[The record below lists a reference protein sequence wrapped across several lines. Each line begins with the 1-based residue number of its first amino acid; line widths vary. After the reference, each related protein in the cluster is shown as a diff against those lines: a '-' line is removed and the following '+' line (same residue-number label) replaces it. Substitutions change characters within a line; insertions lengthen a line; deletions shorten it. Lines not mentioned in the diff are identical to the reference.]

1 MITLSKKL
9 FESLMSQ
16 SSSKIIIRQWKII
29 QFLLNQ
35 GYVTTTE
42 IEEYLYQQGIET
54 AQRTIQRDLNLLE
67 KIFPLESRRDCMP
80 HNWRWKKVETTVKG
94 LSLSQAVIL
103 HLVNKELRD
112 ILPKHIL
119 TELNPLFEKAKF
131 ITANKTMQ
139 NPEKSILDIFSS
151 DDHLGTMRPSIVGQ
165 LINHIG
171 DSVNDM
177 YRDIF
182 NLDEKEAQPVL
193 EQLAVI
199 LEKNELPELAQAL
212 KEPNLFTTKK

>member
-1 MITLSKKL
+1 MITLGKKL
-9 FESLMSQ
+9 FEPFMSQ

-29 QFLLNQ
+29 QFLLNH

-42 IEEYLYQQGIET
+42 IEEHLYEQGLET

-67 KIFPLESRRDCMP
+67 KIFPLECRRDCMP
-80 HNWRWKKVETTVKG
+80 HNWRWKKIETTVKG

-103 HLVNKELRD
+103 HLVSKELRGV
-112 ILPKHIL
+112 LPEHIL
-119 TELNPLFEKAKF
+119 IELNPLFEKAKL

-139 NPEKSILDIFSS
+139 NPEKSILDIFNS
-151 DDHLGTMRPSIVGQ
+151 DDHLGAMRPSIVGQ

-171 DSVNDM
+171 DSVNEM
-177 YRDIF
+177 YRDVL

-199 LEKNELPELAQAL
+199 LETNELPELAQAL
-212 KEPNLFTTKK
+212 KQQK

>member
-1 MITLSKKL
+1 
-9 FESLMSQ
+9 MSQ

-67 KIFPLESRRDCMP
+67 KIFPLECRRDCMP
-80 HNWRWKKVETTVKG
+80 HNWRWKKTETTVKG

-112 ILPKHIL
+112 VLPQHIL
-119 TELNPLFEKAKF
+119 TELNPLFEKAKL

-139 NPEKSILDIFSS
+139 NPEKSILDIFNS
-151 DDHLGTMRPSIVGQ
+151 DDHLGAMRPSILGQ

-171 DSVNDM
+171 DSVNEI
-177 YRDIF
+177 YRDVL

-199 LEKNELPELAQAL
+199 LETNELPELAQAL
-212 KEPNLFTTKK
+212 KQQK

>member
-1 MITLSKKL
+1 MITLGKKL

-67 KIFPLESRRDCMP
+67 KTFPLECRRDCMP
-80 HNWRWKKVETTVKG
+80 HNWRWKKTETTIKG

-112 ILPKHIL
+112 VLPQHIL
-119 TELNPLFEKAKF
+119 TELNPLFEKAKL

-139 NPEKSILDIFSS
+139 NPEKSILDIFNS
-151 DDHLGTMRPSIVGQ
+151 DDHLGAMRPSIVGQ

-171 DSVNDM
+171 DSVNEM
-177 YRDIF
+177 YRDVL

-199 LEKNELPELAQAL
+199 LETNELPELAQAL
-212 KEPNLFTTKK
+212 KQQK

>member
-1 MITLSKKL
+1 MITLSKQL
-9 FESLMSQ
+9 FEPFMSQ
-16 SSSKIIIRQWKII
+16 QSSKIIIRQWKII
-29 QFLLNQ
+29 QFLLNH

-42 IEEYLYQQGIET
+42 IEEHLYEQGLET

-67 KIFPLESRRDCMP
+67 KIFPSALECRRDCMP

-112 ILPKHIL
+112 VLPEHML
-119 TELNPLFEKAKF
+119 TELDPLFEKAKL
-131 ITANKTMQ
+131 ITANKAMQ
-139 NPEKSILDIFSS
+139 NPEKSILDIFNS
-151 DDHLGTMRPSIVGQ
+151 DDHLGAMRPSIVGQ

-171 DSVNDM
+171 DSINDV
-177 YRDIF
+177 YRDVL

-193 EQLAVI
+193 EQLAII
-199 LEKNELPELAQAL
+199 LETNQLPELAQAL
-212 KEPNLFTTKK
+212 KQQK

>member
-67 KIFPLESRRDCMP
+67 KIFPLECRRDCMP
-80 HNWRWKKVETTVKG
+80 HNWRWKKTETTIKG

-112 ILPKHIL
+112 VLPQHIL
-119 TELNPLFEKAKF
+119 TELNPLFEKAKL

-139 NPEKSILDIFSS
+139 NPEKSILDIFNS
-151 DDHLGTMRPSIVGQ
+151 DDHLGAMRPSIVGQ

-171 DSVNDM
+171 DSVNEI
-177 YRDIF
+177 YRDVL

-199 LEKNELPELAQAL
+199 LETNELPELAQAL
-212 KEPNLFTTKK
+212 KQQK

>member
-1 MITLSKKL
+1 MITLGKKL

-67 KIFPLESRRDCMP
+67 KTFPLECRRDCMP
-80 HNWRWKKVETTVKG
+80 HNWRWKKTETTIKG

-112 ILPKHIL
+112 VLPQHIL
-119 TELNPLFEKAKF
+119 TELNPLFEKAKL

-139 NPEKSILDIFSS
+139 NPEKSILDIFNS
-151 DDHLGTMRPSIVGQ
+151 DDHLGAMRPSIVGQ

-171 DSVNDM
+171 DSVNDV
-177 YRDIF
+177 YRDVL
-182 NLDEKEAQPVL
+182 NLDEKEAKPVL

-199 LEKNELPELAQAL
+199 LESHEMHELAQAI
-212 KEPNLFTTKK
+212 KEQK

>member
-1 MITLSKKL
+1 MITLGKKL

-67 KIFPLESRRDCMP
+67 KIFPLECRRDCMP
-80 HNWRWKKVETTVKG
+80 HNRHRKKTETTIKG

-112 ILPKHIL
+112 VLPQHIL
-119 TELNPLFEKAKF
+119 TELNPLFEKAKL
-131 ITANKTMQ
+131 ITANKTIQ
-139 NPEKSILDIFSS
+139 DPEKSILDIFNS
-151 DDHLGTMRPSIVGQ
+151 DDHLGAMRPSIVGQ

-171 DSVNDM
+171 DSVNEI
-177 YRDIF
+177 YRDVL

-199 LEKNELPELAQAL
+199 LETNELTELAQAL
-212 KEPNLFTTKK
+212 KQQK

>member
-1 MITLSKKL
+1 MITLGKNL
-9 FESLMSQ
+9 FEPLMSQ

-67 KIFPLESRRDCMP
+67 KIFPLECRRDCMP
-80 HNWRWKKVETTVKG
+80 HNWRWKKTETTIKG

-112 ILPKHIL
+112 VLPQHIL
-119 TELNPLFEKAKF
+119 TELNPLFEKAKL
-131 ITANKTMQ
+131 ITTNKTMQ
-139 NPEKSILDIFSS
+139 NPEKSILDIFNS
-151 DDHLGTMRPSIVGQ
+151 DDHLGAMRPSIVGQ

-171 DSVNDM
+171 DSVNEI
-177 YRDIF
+177 YRDVL

-199 LEKNELPELAQAL
+199 LETNELPELAQAL
-212 KEPNLFTTKK
+212 KQQK

>member
-1 MITLSKKL
+1 MITLGKKL
-9 FESLMSQ
+9 FEPLMSQ

-67 KIFPLESRRDCMP
+67 KTFPLECRRDCMP
-80 HNWRWKKVETTVKG
+80 HNWRWKKTETTIKG

-112 ILPKHIL
+112 VLPQHIL
-119 TELNPLFEKAKF
+119 TELNPLFEKAKL

-139 NPEKSILDIFSS
+139 NPEKSILDIFNS
-151 DDHLGTMRPSIVGQ
+151 DDHLGAMRPSIVGQ

-171 DSVNDM
+171 DSVNEI
-177 YRDIF
+177 YRDVL

-193 EQLAVI
+193 EQLAII
-199 LEKNELPELAQAL
+199 LETNELPELAQAL
-212 KEPNLFTTKK
+212 KQQK

>member
-1 MITLSKKL
+1 
-9 FESLMSQ
+9 MSQ

-35 GYVTTTE
+35 GYVTTAD
-42 IEEYLYQQGIET
+42 IENHLYQQGIET

-67 KIFPLESRRDCMP
+67 KIFPLECRRDCMP
-80 HNWRWKKVETTVKG
+80 HNWRWKKTETTIKG

-112 ILPKHIL
+112 VLPQHIL
-119 TELNPLFEKAKF
+119 TELNPLFEKAKL
-131 ITANKTMQ
+131 ITANKTIQ
-139 NPEKSILDIFSS
+139 DPEKSILDIFNS
-151 DDHLGTMRPSIVGQ
+151 DDHLGAMRPSILGQ

-171 DSVNDM
+171 DSVNEI
-177 YRDIF
+177 YRDVL

-199 LEKNELPELAQAL
+199 LETNELPELAQAL
-212 KEPNLFTTKK
+212 KQQK

>member
-1 MITLSKKL
+1 MITLGKKL
-9 FESLMSQ
+9 FEPLMSQ

-67 KIFPLESRRDCMP
+67 KIFPLECRRDCMP
-80 HNWRWKKVETTVKG
+80 HNWRWKKTETTIKG

-112 ILPKHIL
+112 VLPQHIL
-119 TELNPLFEKAKF
+119 TELNPLFEKAKL

-139 NPEKSILDIFSS
+139 NPEKSILDIFNS
-151 DDHLGTMRPSIVGQ
+151 DDHLGAMRPSIVGQ

-171 DSVNDM
+171 DSVNEM
-177 YRDIF
+177 YRDVL

-193 EQLAVI
+193 EQLAFI
-199 LEKNELPELAQAL
+199 LETNELPELAQAL
-212 KEPNLFTTKK
+212 KQQK

>member
-1 MITLSKKL
+1 MITLGKKL
-9 FESLMSQ
+9 FEPFMSQ

-29 QFLLNQ
+29 QFLLNH

-67 KIFPLESRRDCMP
+67 KIFPLECRRDCMP
-80 HNWRWKKVETTVKG
+80 HNWRWKKTETTVKG

-112 ILPKHIL
+112 VLPQHIL
-119 TELNPLFEKAKF
+119 TELNPLFEKAKL

-139 NPEKSILDIFSS
+139 NPEKSILDIFNS
-151 DDHLGTMRPSIVGQ
+151 DDHLGAMRPSIVGQ

-171 DSVNDM
+171 DSVNEI
-177 YRDIF
+177 YRDVL

-193 EQLAVI
+193 QQLAVI
-199 LEKNELPELAQAL
+199 LETNELPELAQAL
-212 KEPNLFTTKK
+212 KQQK

>member
-1 MITLSKKL
+1 MITLGKKL
-9 FESLMSQ
+9 FEPLMSQ

-67 KIFPLESRRDCMP
+67 KIFPLECRRDCMP
-80 HNWRWKKVETTVKG
+80 HNWRWKKTETTVKG

-112 ILPKHIL
+112 VLPQHIL
-119 TELNPLFEKAKF
+119 TELNPLFEKAKL

-139 NPEKSILDIFSS
+139 NPEKSILDIFNS
-151 DDHLGTMRPSIVGQ
+151 DDHLGAMRPSIVGQ

-171 DSVNDM
+171 DSVNEM
-177 YRDIF
+177 YRDVL

-199 LEKNELPELAQAL
+199 LETNELPELAQAL
-212 KEPNLFTTKK
+212 KQQK

>member
-1 MITLSKKL
+1 MITLGKKL

-54 AQRTIQRDLNLLE
+54 TQRTIQRDLNLLE
-67 KIFPLESRRDCMP
+67 KIFPLECRRDCMP
-80 HNWRWKKVETTVKG
+80 HNWRWKKTETTVKG

-112 ILPKHIL
+112 VLPQHIL
-119 TELNPLFEKAKF
+119 TELNPLFEKAKL

-139 NPEKSILDIFSS
+139 NPEKSILDIFNS
-151 DDHLGTMRPSIVGQ
+151 DDHLGAMRPSIVGQ

-171 DSVNDM
+171 DSVNEI
-177 YRDIF
+177 YRDVL

-199 LEKNELPELAQAL
+199 LETNELPELAQAL
-212 KEPNLFTTKK
+212 KQQK

>member
-1 MITLSKKL
+1 MITLGKKL

-67 KIFPLESRRDCMP
+67 KTFPLECRRDCMP
-80 HNWRWKKVETTVKG
+80 HNWRWKKTETTIKG

-112 ILPKHIL
+112 VLPQHIL
-119 TELNPLFEKAKF
+119 TELNPLFEKAKL

-139 NPEKSILDIFSS
+139 NPEKSILDIFNS
-151 DDHLGTMRPSIVGQ
+151 DDHLGAMRPSIVGQ

-171 DSVNDM
+171 DSVNEI
-177 YRDIF
+177 YRDVL

-193 EQLAVI
+193 EQLAII
-199 LEKNELPELAQAL
+199 LETNELPELAQAL
-212 KEPNLFTTKK
+212 KQQK

>member
-1 MITLSKKL
+1 MITLGKKL
-9 FESLMSQ
+9 FEPLMSQ

-67 KIFPLESRRDCMP
+67 KTFPLECRRDCMP
-80 HNWRWKKVETTVKG
+80 HNWRWKKTETTIKG

-112 ILPKHIL
+112 VLPQHIL
-119 TELNPLFEKAKF
+119 TELNPLFEKAKL

-139 NPEKSILDIFSS
+139 NPEKSILDIFNS
-151 DDHLGTMRPSIVGQ
+151 DDHLGAMRPSIVGQ

-171 DSVNDM
+171 DSVNEI
-177 YRDIF
+177 YRDVL

-199 LEKNELPELAQAL
+199 LETNELPELAQAL
-212 KEPNLFTTKK
+212 KQQK

>member
-1 MITLSKKL
+1 
-9 FESLMSQ
+9 MSQ

-67 KIFPLESRRDCMP
+67 KIFPLECRRDCMP
-80 HNWRWKKVETTVKG
+80 HNWRWKKTETTIKG

-112 ILPKHIL
+112 VLPQHIL
-119 TELNPLFEKAKF
+119 TELNPLFEKAKLI
-131 ITANKTMQ
+131 ITNKTMQ
-139 NPEKSILDIFSS
+139 NPEKSILDIFNS
-151 DDHLGTMRPSIVGQ
+151 DDHLGAMRPSIVGQ

-171 DSVNDM
+171 DSVNEI
-177 YRDIF
+177 YRDVL

-199 LEKNELPELAQAL
+199 LETNELTELAQAL
-212 KEPNLFTTKK
+212 KQQK

>member
-1 MITLSKKL
+1 
-9 FESLMSQ
+9 MSQ

-67 KIFPLESRRDCMP
+67 KIFPLECRRDCMP
-80 HNWRWKKVETTVKG
+80 HNWRWKKTETTVKG

-112 ILPKHIL
+112 VLPQHIL
-119 TELNPLFEKAKF
+119 TELNPLFEKAKL

-139 NPEKSILDIFSS
+139 NPEKSILDIFNS
-151 DDHLGTMRPSIVGQ
+151 DDHLGAMRPSIVGQ

-171 DSVNDM
+171 DSVNEI
-177 YRDIF
+177 YRDVL
-182 NLDEKEAQPVL
+182 NLDEKEAKHVL

-199 LEKNELPELAQAL
+199 LETNELPELAQAL
-212 KEPNLFTTKK
+212 KQQK

>member
-1 MITLSKKL
+1 MITLGKKL
-9 FESLMSQ
+9 FEPLMSQ

-35 GYVTTTE
+35 GYVTTAD
-42 IEEYLYQQGIET
+42 IENHLYQQGIET

-67 KIFPLESRRDCMP
+67 KIFPLECRRDCMP
-80 HNWRWKKVETTVKG
+80 HNWRWKKTETTIKG

-112 ILPKHIL
+112 VLPQHIL
-119 TELNPLFEKAKF
+119 TELNPLFEKAKL

-139 NPEKSILDIFSS
+139 NPEKSILDIFNS
-151 DDHLGTMRPSIVGQ
+151 DDHLGAMRPSILGQ

-171 DSVNDM
+171 DSVNEI
-177 YRDIF
+177 YRDVL

-199 LEKNELPELAQAL
+199 LETNELPELAQAL
-212 KEPNLFTTKK
+212 KQQK

>member
-67 KIFPLESRRDCMP
+67 KIFPLECRRDCMP
-80 HNWRWKKVETTVKG
+80 HNWRWKKTETTVKG

-112 ILPKHIL
+112 VLPQHIL
-119 TELNPLFEKAKF
+119 TELNPLFEKAKL

-139 NPEKSILDIFSS
+139 NPEKSILDIFNS
-151 DDHLGTMRPSIVGQ
+151 DDHLGAMRPSIVGQ

-171 DSVNDM
+171 DSVNEI
-177 YRDIF
+177 YRDVL

-193 EQLAVI
+193 EQLAII
-199 LEKNELPELAQAL
+199 LETNELPELAQAL
-212 KEPNLFTTKK
+212 KQQK

>member
-67 KIFPLESRRDCMP
+67 KIFPLECRRDCMP
-80 HNWRWKKVETTVKG
+80 HNWRWKKTETTVKG

-112 ILPKHIL
+112 VLPQHIL
-119 TELNPLFEKAKF
+119 TELNPLFEKAKL

-139 NPEKSILDIFSS
+139 NPEKSILDIFNS
-151 DDHLGTMRPSIVGQ
+151 DDHLGAMRPSIVGQ

-171 DSVNDM
+171 DSVNEI
-177 YRDIF
+177 YRDVL

-199 LEKNELPELAQAL
+199 LETNELPELAQAL
-212 KEPNLFTTKK
+212 KQQK

>member
-1 MITLSKKL
+1 MITLGKKL

-67 KIFPLESRRDCMP
+67 KIFPLECRRDCMP
-80 HNWRWKKVETTVKG
+80 HNWRWKKTETTVKG

-112 ILPKHIL
+112 VLPQHIL
-119 TELNPLFEKAKF
+119 TELNPLFEKAKL

-139 NPEKSILDIFSS
+139 NPEKSILDIFNS
-151 DDHLGTMRPSIVGQ
+151 DDHLGAMRPSIVGQ

-171 DSVNDM
+171 DSVNEI
-177 YRDIF
+177 YRDVL

-193 EQLAVI
+193 EQLAII
-199 LEKNELPELAQAL
+199 LETNQLPELAQAL
-212 KEPNLFTTKK
+212 KQQK

>member
-1 MITLSKKL
+1 
-9 FESLMSQ
+9 MSQ

-35 GYVTTTE
+35 GYVTTAD
-42 IEEYLYQQGIET
+42 IENHLYQQGIET

-67 KIFPLESRRDCMP
+67 KIFPLECRRDCMP
-80 HNWRWKKVETTVKG
+80 HNWRWKKTETTIKG

-112 ILPKHIL
+112 VLPQHIL
-119 TELNPLFEKAKF
+119 TELNPLFEKAKL

-139 NPEKSILDIFSS
+139 NPEKSILDIFNS
-151 DDHLGTMRPSIVGQ
+151 DDHLGAMRPSIVGQ

-171 DSVNDM
+171 DSVNEI
-177 YRDIF
+177 YRDVL

-199 LEKNELPELAQAL
+199 LETNELPELAQAL
-212 KEPNLFTTKK
+212 KQQK

>member
-1 MITLSKKL
+1 MITLGKKL
-9 FESLMSQ
+9 FEPLMSQ

-35 GYVTTTE
+35 GYVTTAD
-42 IEEYLYQQGIET
+42 IENHLYQQGIET

-67 KIFPLESRRDCMP
+67 KIFPLECRRDCMP
-80 HNWRWKKVETTVKG
+80 HNWRWKKTETTIKG

-112 ILPKHIL
+112 VLPQHIL
-119 TELNPLFEKAKF
+119 TELNPLFEKAKL

-139 NPEKSILDIFSS
+139 NPEKSILDIFNS
-151 DDHLGTMRPSIVGQ
+151 DDHLGAMRPSIVGQ

-171 DSVNDM
+171 DSVNEI
-177 YRDIF
+177 YRDVL

-199 LEKNELPELAQAL
+199 LETNELPELAQAL
-212 KEPNLFTTKK
+212 KQQK

>member
-1 MITLSKKL
+1 MITLGKKL
-9 FESLMSQ
+9 FEPLMSQ

-67 KIFPLESRRDCMP
+67 KIFPLECRRDCMP
-80 HNWRWKKVETTVKG
+80 HNWRWKKTETTIKG

-112 ILPKHIL
+112 VLPQHIL
-119 TELNPLFEKAKF
+119 TELNPLFEKAKL

-139 NPEKSILDIFSS
+139 NPEKSILDIFNS
-151 DDHLGTMRPSIVGQ
+151 DDHLGAMRPSIVGQ

-171 DSVNDM
+171 DSVNEI
-177 YRDIF
+177 YRDVL

-193 EQLAVI
+193 EQLAFI
-199 LEKNELPELAQAL
+199 LETNELPELAQAL
-212 KEPNLFTTKK
+212 KQQK

>member
-1 MITLSKKL
+1 MITLGKKL

-67 KIFPLESRRDCMP
+67 KIFPLECRRDCMP
-80 HNWRWKKVETTVKG
+80 HNWRWKKTETTVKG

-112 ILPKHIL
+112 VLPQHIL
-119 TELNPLFEKAKF
+119 TELNPLFEKAKL

-139 NPEKSILDIFSS
+139 NPEKSILDIFNS
-151 DDHLGTMRPSIVGQ
+151 DDHLGAMRPSIVGQ

-171 DSVNDM
+171 DSVNEI
-177 YRDIF
+177 YRDVL

-193 EQLAVI
+193 QQLAVI
-199 LEKNELPELAQAL
+199 LETNELPELAQAL
-212 KEPNLFTTKK
+212 KQQK

>member
-1 MITLSKKL
+1 
-9 FESLMSQ
+9 MSQ

-67 KIFPLESRRDCMP
+67 KIFPLECRRDCMP
-80 HNWRWKKVETTVKG
+80 HNWRWKKTETTIKG

-112 ILPKHIL
+112 VLPQHIL
-119 TELNPLFEKAKF
+119 TELNPLFEKAKLI
-131 ITANKTMQ
+131 ITNKTMQ
-139 NPEKSILDIFSS
+139 NPEKSILDIFNS
-151 DDHLGTMRPSIVGQ
+151 DDHLGAMRPSIVGQ

-171 DSVNDM
+171 DSVNEI
-177 YRDIF
+177 YRDVL

-199 LEKNELPELAQAL
+199 LETNELPELAQAL
-212 KEPNLFTTKK
+212 KQQK

>member
-1 MITLSKKL
+1 MITLGKKL
-9 FESLMSQ
+9 FEPLMSQ

-67 KIFPLESRRDCMP
+67 KIFPLECRRDCMP
-80 HNWRWKKVETTVKG
+80 HNWRWKKTETTIKG

-112 ILPKHIL
+112 VLPQHIL
-119 TELNPLFEKAKF
+119 TELNPLFEKAKL

-139 NPEKSILDIFSS
+139 NPEKSILDIFNS
-151 DDHLGTMRPSIVGQ
+151 DDHLGAMRPSIVGQ

-171 DSVNDM
+171 DSVNEI
-177 YRDIF
+177 YRDVL
-182 NLDEKEAQPVL
+182 NLDEKEVQPVL
-193 EQLAVI
+193 EQLAII
-199 LEKNELPELAQAL
+199 LETNELPELAQAL
-212 KEPNLFTTKK
+212 KQQK

>member
-1 MITLSKKL
+1 
-9 FESLMSQ
+9 MSQ

-67 KIFPLESRRDCMP
+67 KIFPLECRRDCMP
-80 HNWRWKKVETTVKG
+80 HNWRWKKTETTIKG

-112 ILPKHIL
+112 VLPQHIL
-119 TELNPLFEKAKF
+119 TELNPLFEKAKL

-139 NPEKSILDIFSS
+139 NPEKSILDIFNS
-151 DDHLGTMRPSIVGQ
+151 DDHLGAMRPSIVGQ

-171 DSVNDM
+171 DSVNEI
-177 YRDIF
+177 YRDVL
-182 NLDEKEAQPVL
+182 NLDEKEVQPVL
-193 EQLAVI
+193 EQLAII
-199 LEKNELPELAQAL
+199 LETNELPELAQAL
-212 KEPNLFTTKK
+212 KQQK

>member
-1 MITLSKKL
+1 
-9 FESLMSQ
+9 MSQ

-67 KIFPLESRRDCMP
+67 KIFPLECRRDCMP
-80 HNWRWKKVETTVKG
+80 HNWRWKKTETTVKG

-112 ILPKHIL
+112 VLPQHIL
-119 TELNPLFEKAKF
+119 TELNPLFEKAKL

-139 NPEKSILDIFSS
+139 NPEKSILDIFNS
-151 DDHLGTMRPSIVGQ
+151 DDHLGAMRPSIVGQ

-171 DSVNDM
+171 DSVNEI
-177 YRDIF
+177 YRDVL

-193 EQLAVI
+193 EQLAFI
-199 LEKNELPELAQAL
+199 LETNELPELAQAL
-212 KEPNLFTTKK
+212 KQQK

>member
-1 MITLSKKL
+1 MITLGKKL
-9 FESLMSQ
+9 FEPFMSQ

-67 KIFPLESRRDCMP
+67 KIFPLECRRDCMP
-80 HNWRWKKVETTVKG
+80 HNWRWKKTETTIKG

-112 ILPKHIL
+112 VLPQHIL
-119 TELNPLFEKAKF
+119 TELNPLFEKAKL

-139 NPEKSILDIFSS
+139 NPEKSILDIFNS
-151 DDHLGTMRPSIVGQ
+151 DDHLGAMRPSIVGQ

-171 DSVNDM
+171 DSVNEI
-177 YRDIF
+177 YRDVL

-193 EQLAVI
+193 EQLAII
-199 LEKNELPELAQAL
+199 LETNQLPELAQAL
-212 KEPNLFTTKK
+212 KQQK

>member
-1 MITLSKKL
+1 MITLGKKL
-9 FESLMSQ
+9 FEPLMSQ

-35 GYVTTTE
+35 GYVTTAD
-42 IEEYLYQQGIET
+42 IENHLYQQGIET

-67 KIFPLESRRDCMP
+67 KIFPLECRRDCMP
-80 HNWRWKKVETTVKG
+80 HNWRWKKTETTIKG

-112 ILPKHIL
+112 VLPQHIL
-119 TELNPLFEKAKF
+119 TELNPLFEKAKL
-131 ITANKTMQ
+131 IIANKTMQ
-139 NPEKSILDIFSS
+139 NPEKSILDIFNS
-151 DDHLGTMRPSIVGQ
+151 DDHLGAMRPSILGQ

-171 DSVNDM
+171 DSVNEI
-177 YRDIF
+177 YRDVL

-199 LEKNELPELAQAL
+199 LETNELPELAQAL
-212 KEPNLFTTKK
+212 KQQK

>member
-1 MITLSKKL
+1 
-9 FESLMSQ
+9 MSQ

-54 AQRTIQRDLNLLE
+54 TQRTIQRDLNLLE
-67 KIFPLESRRDCMP
+67 KIFPLECRRDCMP
-80 HNWRWKKVETTVKG
+80 HNWRWKKTETTIKG

-112 ILPKHIL
+112 VLPQHIL
-119 TELNPLFEKAKF
+119 TELNPLFEKAKL

-139 NPEKSILDIFSS
+139 NPEKSILDIFNS
-151 DDHLGTMRPSIVGQ
+151 DDHLGAMRPSIVGQ

-171 DSVNDM
+171 DSVNEM
-177 YRDIF
+177 YRDVL

-193 EQLAVI
+193 QQLAVI
-199 LEKNELPELAQAL
+199 LETNELPELAQAL
-212 KEPNLFTTKK
+212 KQQK

>member
-1 MITLSKKL
+1 MITLGKKL

-67 KIFPLESRRDCMP
+67 KIFPLECRRDCMP
-80 HNWRWKKVETTVKG
+80 HNWRWKKTETTVKG

-112 ILPKHIL
+112 VLPQHIL
-119 TELNPLFEKAKF
+119 TELNPLFEKAKL
-131 ITANKTMQ
+131 ITANKTIQ
-139 NPEKSILDIFSS
+139 DPEKSILDIFNS
-151 DDHLGTMRPSIVGQ
+151 DDHLGAMRPSIVGQ

-171 DSVNDM
+171 DSVNEI
-177 YRDIF
+177 YRDVL

-199 LEKNELPELAQAL
+199 LETNELPELAQAL
-212 KEPNLFTTKK
+212 KQQK